1 MSKAF
6 VKLDC
11 DNMPTISN
19 EIYGYLQAHTDL
31 LDDIKYGWHFID
43 CKQLLQHSQHLVE
56 FFKSYK
62 LAPRHAAITIVAD
75 DSHLPPHID
84 ELPVVA
90 KVNMPVVNT
99 QGWANRWYVDGVLI
113 DELLD
118 LDKPIVFNSQIA
130 HSVEK
135 TTATQVP
142 RIIASFTFHNE
153 PLDLLK

>member
-1 MSKAF
+1 MSKPF
-6 VKLDC
+6 TELSC
-11 DNMPTISN
+11 DNMPAISN
-19 EIYGYLQAHTDL
+19 EIYRYLETQTDL
-31 LDDIKYGWHFID
+31 LTKIEYGWHFVD
-43 CKQLLQHSQHLVE
+43 CKKLLQHSQHLVE
-56 FFKSYK
+56 FFKNHK

-75 DSHLPPHID
+75 DSHLPLHTD

-90 KVNMPVVNT
+90 KINMPVINT
-99 QGWANRWYVDGVLI
+99 QGWANRWYIDGVLVG
-113 DELLD
+113 EVLD

-135 TTATQVP
+135 TTATQLP